1 MDKNKRT
8 KLRDGIAMII
18 TGVIA
23 VLMVFGI
30 NVPVISDTVIGKVAY
45 VIAFAISYA
54 VNHYFNHNYSEE
66 AKQSQELLDYLKE
79 ASKINEYVQHV
90 DNFATQTRWLANEL
104 CCTVVCCI
112 CVRLGVRVGNWKSN
126 PSQRKL
132 RNNDF

>member
-23 VLMVFGI
+23 VLMVFGV

-79 ASKINEYVQHV
+79 AKKINEYVQHV
-90 DNFATQTRWLANEL
+90 DNYVNKQPVEEANTNKE
-104 CCTVVCCI
+104 V
-112 CVRLGVRVGNWKSN
+112 SN
-126 PSQRKL
+126 EEKTSEDNEDEEESEAKG
-132 RNNDF
+132 

>member
-23 VLMVFGI
+23 VLMVFGV

-79 ASKINEYVQHV
+79 AKKINEYVQHV
-90 DNFATQTRWLANEL
+90 DNYANKQPVEEAN
-104 CCTVVCCI
+104 TNEEV
-112 CVRLGVRVGNWKSN
+112 SN
-126 PSQRKL
+126 EEKTSEDNEDEEESEAKG
-132 RNNDF
+132 

>member
-23 VLMVFGI
+23 VLMVFGV

-54 VNHYFNHNYSEE
+54 VNHYFDHNYSEE

-79 ASKINEYVQHV
+79 AKKINEYVQHV
-90 DNFATQTRWLANEL
+90 DNYVNKQPVEEANTNKE
-104 CCTVVCCI
+104 V
-112 CVRLGVRVGNWKSN
+112 SN
-126 PSQRKL
+126 EEKTSEDNEDEEESEAKG
-132 RNNDF
+132 

>member
-23 VLMVFGI
+23 VLMVFRV

-79 ASKINEYVQHV
+79 AKKINEYVQHV
-90 DNFATQTRWLANEL
+90 DNYVNKQPVEEANTNKE
-104 CCTVVCCI
+104 V
-112 CVRLGVRVGNWKSN
+112 SN
-126 PSQRKL
+126 EEKTSEDNEDEEESEAKG
-132 RNNDF
+132 

>member
-23 VLMVFGI
+23 VLMVFGV

-79 ASKINEYVQHV
+79 AKKVNEYVQHV
-90 DNFATQTRWLANEL
+90 DNYVNKQPVEEANTNEE
-104 CCTVVCCI
+104 I
-112 CVRLGVRVGNWKSN
+112 SN
-126 PSQRKL
+126 EEKISEDNEDEEESEAKG
-132 RNNDF
+132 

>member
-23 VLMVFGI
+23 VLMVFGV
-30 NVPVISDTVIGKVAY
+30 NVPVISDTMIGKVAY

-79 ASKINEYVQHV
+79 AKKINEYVQHV
-90 DNFATQTRWLANEL
+90 DNYVNKQPVKEANTNEE
-104 CCTVVCCI
+104 V
-112 CVRLGVRVGNWKSN
+112 SN
-126 PSQRKL
+126 VEKTNEDNEDEEESEAKG
-132 RNNDF
+132 

>member
-79 ASKINEYVQHV
+79 AKKINEYVQHV
-90 DNFATQTRWLANEL
+90 DNYVNKQPVEEANTNEE
-104 CCTVVCCI
+104 V
-112 CVRLGVRVGNWKSN
+112 SN
-126 PSQRKL
+126 EEKTSEDNEDEEESEAKG
-132 RNNDF
+132 

>member
-1 MDKNKRT
+1 MDKNKRA

-23 VLMVFGI
+23 VLMVFGV

-79 ASKINEYVQHV
+79 AKKINEYVQHV
-90 DNFATQTRWLANEL
+90 DNYVNKQPTLEANTNEE
-104 CCTVVCCI
+104 V
-112 CVRLGVRVGNWKSN
+112 
-126 PSQRKL
+126 
-132 RNNDF
+132 NNVEKTSEDNEDEEESEAKG

>member
-23 VLMVFGI
+23 VLMVFGV

-66 AKQSQELLDYLKE
+66 AKQSQDLLDYLKE
-79 ASKINEYVQHV
+79 AKKINEYVQHV
-90 DNFATQTRWLANEL
+90 DNYVNKQPVEEANTNKE
-104 CCTVVCCI
+104 V
-112 CVRLGVRVGNWKSN
+112 SN
-126 PSQRKL
+126 EEKTSEDNEDEEESEAKG
-132 RNNDF
+132 

>member
-23 VLMVFGI
+23 VLMVFGV

-79 ASKINEYVQHV
+79 AKKINEYVQHV
-90 DNFATQTRWLANEL
+90 DNYVNKQPVEEANTNEE
-104 CCTVVCCI
+104 V
-112 CVRLGVRVGNWKSN
+112 SN
-126 PSQRKL
+126 EEKTSEDNEDEEESEAKG
-132 RNNDF
+132 

>member
-1 MDKNKRT
+1 MDKNKRA

-79 ASKINEYVQHV
+79 AKKINEYVQHV
-90 DNFATQTRWLANEL
+90 DNYVNKQPVEEANTNEE
-104 CCTVVCCI
+104 V
-112 CVRLGVRVGNWKSN
+112 SN
-126 PSQRKL
+126 EEKTSEDNEDEEESEAKG
-132 RNNDF
+132 

>member
-90 DNFATQTRWLANEL
+90 DNFANKQPTLEANTNEEA
-104 CCTVVCCI
+104 
-112 CVRLGVRVGNWKSN
+112 SN
-126 PSQRKL
+126 EEKISEDNEDEEESEAKG
-132 RNNDF
+132 

>member
-23 VLMVFGI
+23 VLMVFGV

-79 ASKINEYVQHV
+79 AKKINEYVQHV
-90 DNFATQTRWLANEL
+90 DNYVNKQPVEEANTNEK
-104 CCTVVCCI
+104 V
-112 CVRLGVRVGNWKSN
+112 SN
-126 PSQRKL
+126 EEKTSEDNEDEEESEAKG
-132 RNNDF
+132 

>member
-23 VLMVFGI
+23 VLMTFGV

-79 ASKINEYVQHV
+79 AKKINEYVQHV
-90 DNFATQTRWLANEL
+90 DNYVNKQPVEEAKTNEE
-104 CCTVVCCI
+104 V
-112 CVRLGVRVGNWKSN
+112 SN
-126 PSQRKL
+126 EEKTSEDNEDEEESEAKG
-132 RNNDF
+132 

>member
-23 VLMVFGI
+23 VLMVFGV

-79 ASKINEYVQHV
+79 AKKINEYAQHV
-90 DNFATQTRWLANEL
+90 DNYVNKQPVEEANTNEE
-104 CCTVVCCI
+104 V
-112 CVRLGVRVGNWKSN
+112 SN
-126 PSQRKL
+126 VEKTSEESEDEEESEAKG
-132 RNNDF
+132 

>member
-23 VLMVFGI
+23 VLMVFGV

-54 VNHYFNHNYSEE
+54 VNHYFNHNYSVE

-79 ASKINEYVQHV
+79 AKKINEYVQHV
-90 DNFATQTRWLANEL
+90 DNYVNKQPVIEANTNEEVINEEK
-104 CCTVVCCI
+104 TSEDNEDEEESEAK
-112 CVRLGVRVGNWKSN
+112 G
-126 PSQRKL
+126 
-132 RNNDF
+132 

>member
-23 VLMVFGI
+23 VLMVFGV

-45 VIAFAISYA
+45 VIAFAVSYA

-79 ASKINEYVQHV
+79 AKKINEYVQHV
-90 DNFATQTRWLANEL
+90 DNYVNKQPVEEANTNEE
-104 CCTVVCCI
+104 V
-112 CVRLGVRVGNWKSN
+112 SN
-126 PSQRKL
+126 VEKTSEDNEDEEESEAKG
-132 RNNDF
+132 

>member
-23 VLMVFGI
+23 VLMVFGV

-54 VNHYFNHNYSEE
+54 VNHYFNHNYSGE

-79 ASKINEYVQHV
+79 AKKINEYVQHV
-90 DNFATQTRWLANEL
+90 DNYVNKQPVEEANTNEE
-104 CCTVVCCI
+104 V
-112 CVRLGVRVGNWKSN
+112 SN
-126 PSQRKL
+126 EEKTSEDK
-132 RNNDF
+132 DDEEESEAKG

>member
-23 VLMVFGI
+23 VLMVFGV
-30 NVPVISDTVIGKVAY
+30 NVPVISDTMIGKVAY

-79 ASKINEYVQHV
+79 AKKINEYVQHV
-90 DNFATQTRWLANEL
+90 DNYVNKQPVEEANTNEE
-104 CCTVVCCI
+104 V
-112 CVRLGVRVGNWKSN
+112 SN
-126 PSQRKL
+126 EEKTSEDNEDEEESEAKG
-132 RNNDF
+132 

>member
-23 VLMVFGI
+23 VLMVFGV

-45 VIAFAISYA
+45 VIAFAVSYA

-79 ASKINEYVQHV
+79 AKKINEYVQHV
-90 DNFATQTRWLANEL
+90 DNYANKQPVEEAN
-104 CCTVVCCI
+104 TNEEV
-112 CVRLGVRVGNWKSN
+112 SN
-126 PSQRKL
+126 EEKTSEDNEDEEESEAKG
-132 RNNDF
+132 

>member
-23 VLMVFGI
+23 VLMVFGV

-79 ASKINEYVQHV
+79 AKKINEYVQHV
-90 DNFATQTRWLANEL
+90 DNYVNKQPIEEANTNEE
-104 CCTVVCCI
+104 V
-112 CVRLGVRVGNWKSN
+112 SN
-126 PSQRKL
+126 EEKTSEDNEDEEESEAKG
-132 RNNDF
+132 

>member
-23 VLMVFGI
+23 VLMVFGV

-79 ASKINEYVQHV
+79 AKKINEYVQHV
-90 DNFATQTRWLANEL
+90 DNYVNKQPIKEANTNEE
-104 CCTVVCCI
+104 VS
-112 CVRLGVRVGNWKSN
+112 GVEKTSE
-126 PSQRKL
+126 
-132 RNNDF
+132 NNEDEEESEAKG

>member
-23 VLMVFGI
+23 VLMVFGV
-30 NVPVISDTVIGKVAY
+30 NVPVISDTMIGKVAY

-79 ASKINEYVQHV
+79 AKKINEYVQHV
-90 DNFATQTRWLANEL
+90 DNYVNKQPVEEANTNEEVSSVEK
-104 CCTVVCCI
+104 TSEESEDEEESEAK
-112 CVRLGVRVGNWKSN
+112 G
-126 PSQRKL
+126 
-132 RNNDF
+132 

>member
-23 VLMVFGI
+23 VLMVFGV

-66 AKQSQELLDYLKE
+66 AKQSQELLNYLKE
-79 ASKINEYVQHV
+79 AKKINEYVQHV
-90 DNFATQTRWLANEL
+90 DNYANKQPVEEAN
-104 CCTVVCCI
+104 TNEEVSSVEKTSEDNEDEEESEAK
-112 CVRLGVRVGNWKSN
+112 G
-126 PSQRKL
+126 
-132 RNNDF
+132 

>member
-23 VLMVFGI
+23 VLMVFGV
-30 NVPVISDTVIGKVAY
+30 NVPVISDTVVGKVAY

-79 ASKINEYVQHV
+79 AKKINEYAQHV
-90 DNFATQTRWLANEL
+90 DNYVNKQPVEEANTNEE
-104 CCTVVCCI
+104 V
-112 CVRLGVRVGNWKSN
+112 SN
-126 PSQRKL
+126 VEKTSEESEDEEESEAKG
-132 RNNDF
+132 

>member
-23 VLMVFGI
+23 VLMVFGV

-54 VNHYFNHNYSEE
+54 VNHYFNHNYSGE

-79 ASKINEYVQHV
+79 AKKINEYVQHV
-90 DNFATQTRWLANEL
+90 DNYVNKQPVEEANTNEE
-104 CCTVVCCI
+104 V
-112 CVRLGVRVGNWKSN
+112 
-126 PSQRKL
+126 
-132 RNNDF
+132 NNEEKTSEDNEDEEESEAKG

>member
-23 VLMVFGI
+23 VLMVFGV

-79 ASKINEYVQHV
+79 AKKINEYVQHV
-90 DNFATQTRWLANEL
+90 DNYVNKQPVEEANTNEEVSKVEK
-104 CCTVVCCI
+104 TSEDNEDEEESEAK
-112 CVRLGVRVGNWKSN
+112 G
-126 PSQRKL
+126 
-132 RNNDF
+132 

>member
-1 MDKNKRT
+1 MDKNKRA

-23 VLMVFGI
+23 VLMVFGV

-66 AKQSQELLDYLKE
+66 AKQSQELMDYLKE
-79 ASKINEYVQHV
+79 AKKINEYVQHV
-90 DNFATQTRWLANEL
+90 DNYVNKQPVKEANTNEE
-104 CCTVVCCI
+104 V
-112 CVRLGVRVGNWKSN
+112 SN
-126 PSQRKL
+126 AEKTNEDNEDEEESEAKG
-132 RNNDF
+132 

>member
-23 VLMVFGI
+23 VLMVFGV

-45 VIAFAISYA
+45 VIAFVISYA

-79 ASKINEYVQHV
+79 AKKINEYVQHV
-90 DNFATQTRWLANEL
+90 DNYVNKQPVEEANTNEEVSSVEK
-104 CCTVVCCI
+104 TSEDNEDEEDEEESEAK
-112 CVRLGVRVGNWKSN
+112 G
-126 PSQRKL
+126 
-132 RNNDF
+132 

>member
-1 MDKNKRT
+1 MDKNKRA

-23 VLMVFGI
+23 VLMVFRI

-79 ASKINEYVQHV
+79 AKKINEYVQHV
-90 DNFATQTRWLANEL
+90 DNYVNKQPTLEANTNEE
-104 CCTVVCCI
+104 V
-112 CVRLGVRVGNWKSN
+112 
-126 PSQRKL
+126 
-132 RNNDF
+132 NNVEKTSEDNEDEKESEAKG

>member
-23 VLMVFGI
+23 VLMVFGV

-45 VIAFAISYA
+45 VIAFAVSYA

-79 ASKINEYVQHV
+79 AKKINEYVQHV
-90 DNFATQTRWLANEL
+90 DNYVNKQPVEEANTNEE
-104 CCTVVCCI
+104 V
-112 CVRLGVRVGNWKSN
+112 SN
-126 PSQRKL
+126 EEKISEDNEDEEESEAKG
-132 RNNDF
+132 

>member
-1 MDKNKRT
+1 MDKNKRA

-23 VLMVFGI
+23 VLMVFKV

-79 ASKINEYVQHV
+79 AKKINEYVQHV
-90 DNFATQTRWLANEL
+90 DNYVNKQPVKEADANEE
-104 CCTVVCCI
+104 V
-112 CVRLGVRVGNWKSN
+112 SN
-126 PSQRKL
+126 VEKTNEDNEDEEESEAKG
-132 RNNDF
+132 

>member
-23 VLMVFGI
+23 VLMVFGV

-79 ASKINEYVQHV
+79 AKKINEYVKHV
-90 DNFATQTRWLANEL
+90 DNYVNKQPVEEANTNEE
-104 CCTVVCCI
+104 V
-112 CVRLGVRVGNWKSN
+112 SN
-126 PSQRKL
+126 VEKTSEDNEDEEESEAKG
-132 RNNDF
+132 

>member
-23 VLMVFGI
+23 VLMVFGV

-54 VNHYFNHNYSEE
+54 VNHYFNHNYSGE
-66 AKQSQELLDYLKE
+66 AKQSQELLDYLK
-79 ASKINEYVQHV
+79 AAKKINEYVQHV
-90 DNFATQTRWLANEL
+90 DNYVNKQPVIEANPNEE
-104 CCTVVCCI
+104 V
-112 CVRLGVRVGNWKSN
+112 SN
-126 PSQRKL
+126 VEKTNEDNEDEEESEAKG
-132 RNNDF
+132 

>member
-23 VLMVFGI
+23 VLMVFGV

-79 ASKINEYVQHV
+79 AKKINEYVQHV
-90 DNFATQTRWLANEL
+90 DNYANKQPVIEAN
-104 CCTVVCCI
+104 TNEEV
-112 CVRLGVRVGNWKSN
+112 SN
-126 PSQRKL
+126 EEKTSEDNEDEEESEAKG
-132 RNNDF
+132 

>member
-23 VLMVFGI
+23 VLMVFGV

-45 VIAFAISYA
+45 VIAFAVSYA

-79 ASKINEYVQHV
+79 AKKINEYVQHV
-90 DNFATQTRWLANEL
+90 DNYVNKQPVKEANTNEE
-104 CCTVVCCI
+104 V
-112 CVRLGVRVGNWKSN
+112 SN
-126 PSQRKL
+126 VEKTNEDNEDEEESEAKG
-132 RNNDF
+132 

>member
-23 VLMVFGI
+23 VLMVFGV

-45 VIAFAISYA
+45 VSAFAISYA

-79 ASKINEYVQHV
+79 AKKINEYVQHV
-90 DNFATQTRWLANEL
+90 DNYVNKQPVEEANTNKE
-104 CCTVVCCI
+104 V
-112 CVRLGVRVGNWKSN
+112 SN
-126 PSQRKL
+126 EEKTSEDNEDEEESEAKG
-132 RNNDF
+132 